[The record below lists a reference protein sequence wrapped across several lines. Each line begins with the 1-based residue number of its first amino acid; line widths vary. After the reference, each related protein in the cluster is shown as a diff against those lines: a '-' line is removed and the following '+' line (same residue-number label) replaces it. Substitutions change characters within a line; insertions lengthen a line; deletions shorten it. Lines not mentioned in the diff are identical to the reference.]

1 MAAYRLY
8 WYPGSCARMPLVALI
23 EIGTPF
29 DSVVADRVNGDAEL
43 SRVNEKEQVPALVT
57 DDGVLTE
64 NAAIQTY
71 LARRHPEARLLPDGD
86 LETEVRTLEL
96 LSWFASGLH
105 PLVRQLR
112 LPRWYSADAA
122 AHASLQEMAKQRLN
136 AAFALLDK
144 RLGGRQWLFE
154 RWSLVDVHL
163 LWLWFRATGSG
174 LDGSGFPSLAE
185 HAARCEAWPAV
196 AAALA
201 MEERELK
208 RLREANLLPDWMP
221 DYQAGHAPQFAR

>member
-1 MAAYRLY
+1 MATYRLY
-8 WYPGSCARMPLVALI
+8 WYPGSCARMPLVALL
-23 EIGTPF
+23 EIGASFESIVT
-29 DSVVADRVNGDAEL
+29 DRVNGDAEF
-43 SRVNEKEQVPALVT
+43 SQINEKEQVPALVT

-71 LARRHPEARLLPDGD
+71 LARRHPAARLLPAGD
-86 LETEVRTLEL
+86 LEAEVRALEL

-112 LPRWYSADAA
+112 LPRWYSADPA
-122 AHASLQEMAKQRLN
+122 AHASLQQMAQQRLN

-144 RLGGRQWLFE
+144 RLAGREWLFD

-174 LDGSGFPSLAE
+174 LPGSGFPNLAE
-185 HAARCEAWPAV
+185 HAARCETWPAV
-196 AAALA
+196 ATALA
-201 MEERELK
+201 MEERELE
-208 RLREANLLPDWMP
+208 RLREANLLPDWLP
-221 DYQAGHAPQFAR
+221 GFQAGHAPAFVR